1 MTSPSARPRSWTDTA
16 VLLGVAGAVLAL
28 DRVTKVW
35 IEGNLDIGQTVD
47 VIGTFLQLWRVE
59 NSGAAFSF
67 LQGGRLFFLVI
78 SLGAVAVIA
87 WSHWRMR
94 GQGSIIHVVLGLFLA
109 GALGNFID
117 RVIDGSVTDWISVG
131 IGDLRFPTFNVAD
144 AALTVGVL
152 AFLGLTLLGNRANA
166 KVT

>member
-1 MTSPSARPRSWTDTA
+1 VA
-16 VLLGVAGAVLAL
+16 VAILAL

-47 VIGTFLQLWRVE
+47 VIGTLLQLWRVE

-67 LQGGRLFFLVI
+67 LQGGRLFFLVV

-94 GQGSIIHVVLGLFLA
+94 GQGWIIQAVLGLFLA
-109 GALGNFID
+109 GALGNFVD

-131 IGDLRFPTFNVAD
+131 IGALRFPTFNVAD

-152 AFLGLTLLGNRANA
+152 AFLGLTLLGNRASE